1 MLVLSLGLMASTS
14 LALAPWVMA
23 DDMTPDVATGVAA
36 DVQVDQVDVY
46 DAIAT
51 HPSVQA
57 YRSQVCQARSQID
70 LAEAD
75 LLPQISGRLV
85 GGSSLSSHIERTET
99 ERRRFDNREVDAV
112 ISVNQTLY
120 DWGIAQAGADIAEN
134 SRLSAL
140 LGVQIEQDRIAA
152 DVISTMMTQA
162 ELAAHDRLYDD
173 HRKLIDDLAEQI

>member
-23 DDMTPDVATGVAA
+23 DDMTPEVAA

-46 DAIAT
+46 DTIAT

-57 YRSQVCQARSQID
+57 YRSQVCQASSQID

-85 GGSSLSSHIERTET
+85 GGSSLSSHIERAQQIA
-99 ERRRFDNREVDAV
+99 FRE
-112 ISVNQTLY
+112 
-120 DWGIAQAGADIAEN
+120 
-134 SRLSAL
+134 
-140 LGVQIEQDRIAA
+140 
-152 DVISTMMTQA
+152 
-162 ELAAHDRLYDD
+162 
-173 HRKLIDDLAEQI
+173 K